1 MSENVITSVDQVTVA
16 WLTNALTRSGALD
29 HGAVESFEVNAGEE
43 VRLSTNAR
51 LHMNYTPEAQGN
63 RPQNLFLKMVKTD
76 PSDGFFGDSEIAYYQ
91 RDYIG
96 VEGAPLIRCYDAAY
110 SEEQRRYHLLL
121 DDLSATHTV
130 SIYKTPTLDHGLPL
144 AEALATLHAH
154 WWGKAR
160 LDQGNTPLPSA
171 AAISRYVGNSEPGVS
186 HILDSCADQLQPHWP
201 QAILDFFEQHPRLMT
216 ERTRS
221 ASGFTLIHGD
231 LNGFNILV
239 PKEGARPIY
248 LLDRQPFDWSL
259 TVWLGVWDF
268 MFPLVIDCDPE
279 IRRQIE
285 LPVLHRYHEHLIQRG
300 VQGYSWDQL
309 WEDYRLSMPMSIYIV
324 SEWNRYSLNV
334 EAMPVWMPMLHRS
347 MTAFDDLECAKL
359 WS

>member
-1 MSENVITSVDQVTVA
+1 MSESVITSVDQVTSA
-16 WLTNALTRSGALD
+16 WLTDVLRHSGALT
-29 HGAVESFEVNAGEE
+29 HGTVASFEVAAGED

-51 LHMNYTPEAQGN
+51 LTLIYSPDAQGVQ
-63 RPQNLFLKMVKTD
+63 PQKLFLKMVNTA
-76 PSDGFFGDSEIAYYQ
+76 PVDGFFGDSEITYYQ
-91 RDYIG
+91 RDYLG
-96 VEGAPLIRCYDAAY
+96 LADAPLIRCYAAAY

-121 DDLSATHTV
+121 DDLSATHKV
-130 SIYKTPTLDHGLPL
+130 SIFKTPTLEHGLAL

-154 WWGKAR
+154 WWGQQR
-160 LDQGNTPLPSA
+160 LDQANAPLPSA

-186 HILDSCADQLQPHWP
+186 HILAACADQLQPHWP

-221 ASGFTLIHGD
+221 ASGFTLVHGD

-239 PKEGARPIY
+239 PIEGARPIY
-248 LLDRQPFDWSL
+248 LIDRQPFDWSL

-268 MFPLVIDCDPE
+268 MFPLVIDCDPA
-279 IRRQIE
+279 IRREIE
-285 LPVLHRYHEHLIQRG
+285 LPVLHRYHEHLLQRG
-300 VQGYSWDQL
+300 VQNYSWDQL
-309 WEDYRLSMPMSIYIV
+309 WDDYRLSMAMSIYIV

-334 EAMPVWMPMLHRS
+334 EAMPIWMPMLQRS

-359 WS
+359 W